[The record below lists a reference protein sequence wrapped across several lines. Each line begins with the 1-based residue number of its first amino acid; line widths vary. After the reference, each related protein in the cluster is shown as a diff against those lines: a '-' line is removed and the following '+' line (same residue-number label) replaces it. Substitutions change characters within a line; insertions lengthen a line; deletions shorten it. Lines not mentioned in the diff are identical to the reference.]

1 MSGNLHTPLLLYYFI
16 TKKLPPFLVP
26 STDYPYFCKRMAD
39 DKFYVDKL
47 LHRGIKPTA
56 TRLLILR
63 EMFRGDET
71 VSLPQ
76 LERLLPTV
84 DKSTISR
91 TLSVFLMNKLIHVV
105 DDGSGSLKYNVC
117 SDDCDCGVDDEHT
130 HFYCERC
137 HRTFCLKRIHVPVV
151 ELPEGFRLS
160 SINYVVKG
168 LCPECADKEDRKGR
182 RV

>member
-1 MSGNLHTPLLLYYFI
+1 MMN
-16 TKKLPPFLVP
+16 
-26 STDYPYFCKRMAD
+26 DEQ
-39 DKFYVDKL
+39 FYTNKL

-91 TLSVFLMNKLIHVV
+91 TLSLFLLHRLIHAV

-117 SDDCDCGVDDEHT
+117 GDDCDCSVEDEHT
-130 HFYCERC
+130 HFYCEGC
-137 HRTFCLKRIHVPVV
+137 HRTFCLKGIQVPVV
-151 ELPEGFRLS
+151 TLPDGFRLN
-160 SINYVVKG
+160 SINYVIKG
-168 LCPECADKEDRKGR
+168 ICPECSERKSNR
-182 RV
+182 R

>member
-1 MSGNLHTPLLLYYFI
+1 MVDEQ
-16 TKKLPPFLVP
+16 FLI
-26 STDYPYFCKRMAD
+26 
-39 DKFYVDKL
+39 DKL
-47 LHRGIKPTA
+47 NFRNIKPTA
-56 TRLLILR
+56 MRILILR

-71 VSLPQ
+71 VSMPQ

-91 TLSVFLMNKLIHVV
+91 TLSIFLLHKLIHVV

-117 SDDCDCGVDDEHT
+117 GDDCDCGVEDEHT

-151 ELPEGFRLS
+151 ELPDGFELS
-160 SINYVVKG
+160 SINYVIKG
-168 LCPECADKEDRKGR
+168 LCPECKEKERG
-182 RV
+182 

>member
-1 MSGNLHTPLLLYYFI
+1 MVDEQYMLE
-16 TKKLPPFLVP
+16 KLRLR
-26 STDYPYFCKRMAD
+26 D
-39 DKFYVDKL
+39 
-47 LHRGIKPTA
+47 IKPTA

-91 TLSVFLMNKLIHVV
+91 TLSVFLLHKLIHAI

-117 SDDCDCGVDDEHT
+117 SDDCDCEVEDEHT

-137 HRTFCLKRIHVPVV
+137 HRTFCLKKIHVPVV
-151 ELPEGFRLS
+151 PLPDGFKLN
-160 SINYVVKG
+160 SINYVIKG
-168 LCPECADKEDRKGR
+168 LCPECAAKS
-182 RV
+182 